1 MGPTIAAARSAS
13 IADVTLELRPLAT
26 LRITIARQ
34 TRLDN
39 LPVGAR
45 LVGEAAT
52 CVLDGGRVRATQ
64 AGTSSDWL
72 TLHADGTVSVD
83 ARLLLATDSGAHL
96 TVTYRGKGAALPVT
110 GAPVYVV
117 PTFETDDPELA
128 WLNGV
133 QAVGKGVRDGS
144 SLVYEIYEL
153 D

>member
-1 MGPTIAAARSAS
+1 M
-13 IADVTLELRPLAT
+13 TLQLRPLAT

-34 TRLDN
+34 TRLEN
-39 LPVGAR
+39 LPIGAR
-45 LVGEAAT
+45 LVGEAAS
-52 CVLDGGRVRATQ
+52 CDLDGDRVHATQ

-72 TLHADGTVSVD
+72 TLHADGTVGVD
-83 ARLLLATDSGAHL
+83 ARLLLVTPGGAHL
-96 TVTYRGKGAALPVT
+96 TVTYRGKGAALPAT

-128 WLNGV
+128 WLNRV
-133 QAVGKGVRDGS
+133 QAVGKGIRDGS